1 MIKKMAATILTVGV
15 LLSVGMTAGAEE
27 RGSVR
32 VWLDPGD
39 LAVTRGEVTLYRV
52 GYDIAEGYQI
62 TEEFGGGIVRTA
74 DALSPYLAQW
84 LAQTE
89 GKQGL
94 SRLLDADGRAEFSR
108 IADGL
113 YLLVQTESMDGFYTI
128 RPTMLTVPDEGVRE
142 VIVKPAMR
150 PIVAAELPATSD
162 HFSPLISAMILILSG
177 LGIAVCVDKIK
188 RKE

>member
-1 MIKKMAATILTVGV
+1 MIKKMAATLLAVSV
-15 LLSVGMTAGAEE
+15 LLSVSTTVRAEE
-27 RGSVR
+27 GGSVR

-39 LAVTRGEVTLYRV
+39 LAVARGEVTLYRV
-52 GYDIAEGYQI
+52 GSDIAQGYQI

-74 DALSPYLAQW
+74 DACSPYLAQW
-84 LAQTE
+84 LAQME
-89 GKQGL
+89 GKRGA

-128 RPTMLTVPDEGVRE
+128 RPTMVTVPDEGVRE
-142 VIVKPAMR
+142 VIVKPVMR
-150 PIVAAELPATSD
+150 PIVEAEIPATSD

-177 LGIAVCVDKIK
+177 LGLAVCVDKIK